1 MRRRHHS
8 RFPFFLFF
16 ALLFTAG
23 WVFLFSALADQ
34 LGTSSR
40 RDQELALQSSLE
52 HAITSCYALE
62 GMYPPDLSYMKEH
75 YGLVYDEDL
84 FYVTYRPVAAN
95 IRPEY
100 FILEKDEK
108 TDSAPFLSD
117 ASGKELP

>member
-1 MRRRHHS
+1 M
-8 RFPFFLFF
+8 
-16 ALLFTAG
+16 
-23 WVFLFSALADQ
+23 FSALADQ
-34 LGTSSR
+34 LAANSR

-75 YGLVYDEDL
+75 YGLVYDEEL

-100 FILEKDEK
+100 FILKKDEK